1 MTPYRYTMECFRL
14 YIWLS
19 TFIDRMPGFNFAFHC
34 ETPVTKDY
42 PNMFRCPK
50 IEAGIKECQKNGKK
64 VLMSLGGAVGRVGFA
79 DGNEA
84 KLFAYR
90 IYHLLL
96 EGKDLQAIRPFG
108 R

>member
-1 MTPYRYTMECFRL
+1 
-14 YIWLS
+14 
-19 TFIDRMPGFNFAFHC
+19 MPGFNFAFHC

-42 PNMFRCPK
+42 PKMFRCPK

-79 DGNEA
+79 DEKEA

-108 R
+108 RYVF